1 MKNKFKFIFL
11 MIFIVLTFVTISS
24 CKNNEKYEIDEI
36 LSDYFNSGS
45 GTTTHYYYNSRAK
58 FSIKTDKYNYA
69 GHFRIICNNEEVFNS
84 ADYNYLVPK
93 KTTIFSRKLA
103 KNEDIYI
110 SFEILD
116 YSAELTFRYR
126 QSFNGYCYVP
136 VTKDTYYKYFTN
148 SYIKAN
154 MCDFKMHFNGSN
166 VKKGL
171 TYVLFTTDCD
181 DYYLPQDG
189 PLYIKSYNNNLN
201 YEIVSSQC
209 KDRLGNSYGY
219 MIVDSKINNYELLDN
234 SAVFSAGEHY
244 DIFLGE
250 ESYSF
255 EFTTN
260 ANYLELVFVNLN
272 NDTQK
277 YKISY
282 DYTYN
287 TISQLKNGILVSE
300 SSEMKSGTKYENTI
314 ELDGTSN
321 APSSGEIFGVK
332 FMSVDN
338 NESFNIEGKL
348 IREYTYKVNV
358 EMI

>member
-24 CKNNEKYEIDEI
+24 CKNNDYQIDRNLSEI
-36 LSDYFNSGS
+36 FKPTG
-45 GTTTHYYYNSRAK
+45 GTFSTYYSK
-58 FSIKTDKYNYA
+58 KTKLTIKTGKSNYA
-69 GHFRIICNNEEVFNS
+69 GHFRLTYDGEEILNS
-84 ADYNYLVPK
+84 KDYNYLVPK
-93 KTTIFSRKLA
+93 GLTIFSKIIDPYSN
-103 KNEDIYI
+103 KTI

-148 SYIKAN
+148 SYIKTN

-300 SSEMKSGTKYENTI
+300 SSEKKSGTKYENTI